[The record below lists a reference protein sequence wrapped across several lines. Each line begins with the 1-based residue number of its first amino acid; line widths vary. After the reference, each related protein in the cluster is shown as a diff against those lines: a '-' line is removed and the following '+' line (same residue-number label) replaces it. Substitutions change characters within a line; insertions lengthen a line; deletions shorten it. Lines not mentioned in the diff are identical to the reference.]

1 MRKIS
6 VVLPRSEYLRYVDV
20 NKRSSEK
27 KKIQYKIVKNT
38 LTVLLFKLIGKKN
51 KTKQSNVMKLYL
63 FR

>member
-6 VVLPRSEYLRYVDV
+6 AVLPRSEYLRYVDV

-38 LTVLLFKLIGKKN
+38 LTVLLFKLIGKKK
-51 KTKQSNVMKLYL
+51 KTKQCYEIVP
-63 FR
+63 F